1 MKAFFLYKDLEMGI
15 PQRIEQ
21 IEAHLHTQADERFI
35 NLIYGM
41 IKAETE
47 KEGYELPEA
56 HKRILDQRLAA
67 HEKSSSAGRSWEE
80 VKASLLGK

>member
-1 MKAFFLYKDLEMGI
+1 MLFLHKHVEMGT

-21 IEAHLHTQADERFI
+21 IQHYLQTQADERFI
-35 NLIYGM
+35 NLLYGM

-47 KEGYELPEA
+47 NDYYELSDA

-67 HEKSSSAGRSWEE
+67 HEKNSSSGKSWEE
-80 VKASLLGK
+80 AKTSLLRK

>member
-1 MKAFFLYKDLEMGI
+1 MKTLFLYKHLEMGI

-21 IEAHLHTQADERFI
+21 IEKYLHTQADERFI
-35 NLIYGM
+35 NLVFGM

-47 KEGYELPEA
+47 KEAYELPEA
-56 HKRILDQRLAA
+56 HKRILDQRLET
-67 HEKSSSAGRSWEE
+67 HEKNPSAGRGWEE